1 MGNEIS
7 IYIPTYKREVKLLN
21 LLKSLHSEKN
31 ISKFDICVIDN
42 DSVESDLFEKIQ
54 QFPKVKYF
62 KNNYNVGGS
71 GNVIKCFENCNT
83 KWIWIIGDDDK
94 IIEGGCD
101 LVLKSISNNK
111 DYAFINF
118 QSSLNKIHN
127 DSIIED
133 ISSIGLTDF
142 AHKMPN
148 YSNTLFISSGIY
160 NLDLI
165 RPNLQLAY
173 MYCYTMAPHIVL
185 LLDSLLNY
193 NLKCIFKK
201 EKLVE
206 WEPAEN
212 GKTWSYELFIMS
224 NYDILDILSY
234 DVVASRVFYKKMLK
248 YHPWPDKKTFKTAYN
263 TWFNYIKI
271 NIEYRLY
278 LKSNIKTIFNIL
290 HYLFIDFIKLFIRRP
305 VHRLSIYQFLKSNE
319 RN

>member
-1 MGNEIS
+1 MSNEIS

-21 LLKSLHSEKN
+21 LLKSLHSDKN

-42 DSVESDLFEKIQ
+42 DNLDSNLFEKIK
-54 QFPKVKYF
+54 QFPNVNYI
-62 KNNYNVGGS
+62 KNNYNVGSS
-71 GNVIKCFENCNT
+71 GNVIKCFEHCTT
-83 KWIWIIGDDDK
+83 KWLWIIGDDDE
-94 IIEGGCD
+94 IIKGGCN
-101 LVLKSISNNK
+101 LVLKSITNYK

-118 QSSLNKIHN
+118 QSSINEIHN
-127 DSIIED
+127 DFIIDD

-148 YSNTLFISSGIY
+148 YSNALFISSGIY

-165 RPNLQLAY
+165 RPKMRLAY
-173 MYCYTMAPHIVL
+173 MYCYTMAPHIVM

-206 WEPAEN
+206 WGPAEN
-212 GKTWSYELFIMS
+212 GNTWSYELFIMS
-224 NYDILDILSY
+224 NYDILDLLSY
-234 DVVASRVFYKKMLK
+234 DVAASRVFYEKMLK
-248 YHPWPDKKTFKTAYN
+248 CHPWPDKKTFKTAYN
-263 TWFNYIKI
+263 TWFKYIKM

-278 LKSNIKTIFNIL
+278 LKSYIKTFFNMLNYI
-290 HYLFIDFIKLFIRRP
+290 FIDFVKLLIKRP
-305 VHRLSIYQFLKSNE
+305 VYRVSIYQFLKSNA